1 MRSDDEDSAVSES
14 ESSESSEE
22 EQEQSNAKYVLHLLS
37 FEWCGVIMLFLTD
50 MERVDCRKKY

>member
-37 FEWCGVIMLFLTD
+37 FEWCGVILLI
-50 MERVDCRKKY
+50 